1 VLLEQGEVLGRAIGG
16 VGPDRAGGVGVIE
29 HRAKL
34 GAVMG
39 RGVGHAEAA
48 HEAVLAVDADVVL
61 VAEDRHGNL
70 GLCLPLLTVSG
81 VALATALDGPAAF
94 GVDLRPPRLRP
105 SRGRAAAEACL
116 NLPKERYAMTSNS
129 STVVPLCQSDAIDDP
144 LTAILRSG
152 ARRLLAQAI
161 EAEAETFLA
170 TMKGVQ
176 LPDGRERLVR
186 HGLGPERVIQTGI
199 GPVEVRRVK
208 LRDRGAS
215 EGAERI
221 RFTSSILPRW
231 ARRTP
236 SLDALLPILYLR
248 GVSMGDFQ
256 EALGALLGRDAP
268 NLSPSVIARLRGE
281 WEADYAGWQR
291 RDLSARRYVY
301 VWADGVYL
309 QARME
314 PQAECILVLIGATPE
329 GKKELVGF
337 QVGMRESAQSW
348 RELLV
353 DLKARG
359 LAIAPELA
367 TGDGALGFWKAIDE
381 VSPTTRHQRCTVH
394 KTANVLDKLPTS
406 VQPAAKADLREIWT
420 APDRATA
427 ETAIT
432 TFAEKYRAKYEKAAT
447 CLVKDR
453 DALLTFYDFPAE
465 HWDHLRTSNPIESVF
480 ATVRHRTVR
489 TKGALS
495 QDTARLMVFKLVMAA
510 AKTWRRLKGENQL
523 PKVVQG
529 VTFRNG
535 VEVTNTPAQN
545 AA

>member
-1 VLLEQGEVLGRAIGG
+1 
-16 VGPDRAGGVGVIE
+16 
-29 HRAKL
+29 
-34 GAVMG
+34 
-39 RGVGHAEAA
+39 
-48 HEAVLAVDADVVL
+48 
-61 VAEDRHGNL
+61 
-70 GLCLPLLTVSG
+70 
-81 VALATALDGPAAF
+81 
-94 GVDLRPPRLRP
+94 
-105 SRGRAAAEACL
+105 
-116 NLPKERYAMTSNS
+116 MTIN
-129 STVVPLCQSDAIDDP
+129 STVVPLRQPDAVEDP
-144 LTAILRSG
+144 LTAVLRSG
-152 ARRLLAQAI
+152 ARRLLSQAI
-161 EAEAETFLA
+161 EAEAEAFLA
-170 TMKGVQ
+170 LMKGERMA
-176 LPDGRERLVR
+176 DGRDRVVR
-186 HGLGPERVIQTGI
+186 HGHAPERVVQTGI
-199 GPVEVRRVK
+199 GPVEVQRVK
-208 LRDRGAS
+208 LRDRGAGKVG
-215 EGAERI
+215 ERPLERGERI
-221 RFTSSILPRW
+221 RFSSAILPRW
-231 ARRTP
+231 SRRTP

-256 EALGALLGRDAP
+256 EALAALLGRDAP
-268 NLSPSVIARLRGE
+268 NLSPSVIARLRSD
-281 WEADYAGWQR
+281 WEADYARWQR

-301 VWADGVYL
+301 IWADGVYL

-314 PQAECILVLIGATPE
+314 PQAECMLVLIGATPE
-329 GKKELVGF
+329 GKKELLGF

-367 TGDGALGFWKAIDE
+367 TGDGALGFWKALDE

-394 KTANVLDKLPTS
+394 KTANVMDKLPKS

-427 ETAIT
+427 ESAIA
-432 TFAEKYRAKYEKAAT
+432 TFAEKYGTKYDKAVA
-447 CLVKDR
+447 CLSKDC

-523 PKVVQG
+523 PKLVQG

-535 VEVTNTPAQN
+535 VEVTNAPEQN